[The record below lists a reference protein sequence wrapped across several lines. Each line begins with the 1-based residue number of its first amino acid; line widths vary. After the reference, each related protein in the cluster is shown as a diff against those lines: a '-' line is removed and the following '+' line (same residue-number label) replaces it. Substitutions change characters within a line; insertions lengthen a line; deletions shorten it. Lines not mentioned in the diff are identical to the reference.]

1 MGLLKPM
8 KHIMVS
14 KNKQFLA
21 ILIIFSFIISIIV
34 NMGTKIY
41 EADKLEAIKLHSI
54 AAAKLKVKQGH
65 TDATNKAIS
74 KIAKSN
80 NPARVKNAQTIAMVF
95 PEEAR
100 ADAIKVANC
109 ESSLVE
115 TASNRNRNGSQDWGI
130 FQLNDGGTLQRL
142 GGNAELARDPEW
154 NIKAAYILYQD
165 RGWQPWVCAKSL
177 NLGKR

>member
-1 MGLLKPM
+1 MGLPKPV
-8 KHIMVS
+8 KLLIVS
-14 KNKQFLA
+14 NKKQFLA
-21 ILIIFSFIISIIV
+21 IVFIFTIVLSLIV

-54 AAAKLKVKQGH
+54 AASNLRVKLAYSK
-65 TDATNKAIS
+65 ATHEVIKKIS
-74 KIAKSN
+74 KSKNASRI
-80 NPARVKNAQTIAMVF
+80 KNAQTIAMVF
-95 PEEAR
+95 PEEVR

-109 ESSLVE
+109 ESSLLDH
-115 TASNRNRNGSQDWGI
+115 ASNRNRNGTHDWGI

-142 GGNAELARDPEW
+142 GGNAAKAKDPLW